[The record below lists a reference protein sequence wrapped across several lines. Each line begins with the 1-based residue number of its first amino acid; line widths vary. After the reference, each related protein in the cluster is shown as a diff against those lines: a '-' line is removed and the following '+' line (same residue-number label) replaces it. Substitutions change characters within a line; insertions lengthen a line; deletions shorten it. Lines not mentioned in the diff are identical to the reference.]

1 MAACPIMVPS
11 ETLRPAATRAGEAR
25 GGRIQVG
32 ATSRGSIV
40 VTVKRPR
47 RFPSGIG
54 PGWSARERSL
64 AYDAEASRPADLLT
78 CRELDL

>member
-32 ATSRGSIV
+32 ATPRGSIV

-47 RFPSGIG
+47 RFPVWHRPRLVGSK
-54 PGWSARERSL
+54 ASL